1 MSKVLSPLFAGLAVA
16 VSIYTWHVQRSAE
29 RAANK
34 RAHVTVYFHWL
45 TARATVRLPDN
56 SQVQARY
63 HLVIHNR
70 GPATAREVN
79 VEVFDRDG
87 QKLRL
92 LDLSKGELPLGL
104 LDAGIRYPIPWI
116 VEPFERHARR
126 FRARL
131 SWVDD
136 EGPHERSIPLRR
148 GQLPPG

>member
-1 MSKVLSPLFAGLAVA
+1 MSEVLSLLFAGLAVA
-16 VSIYTWHVQRSAE
+16 VSIYTLYVQRSAE
-29 RAANK
+29 GAANK

-45 TARATVRLPDN
+45 TARATVLLSDE
-56 SQVQARY
+56 SEVQAGY

-70 GPATAREVN
+70 GPAAAREVD
-79 VEVFDRDG
+79 VEVFDTDG

-92 LDLSKGELPLGL
+92 LDLAKGELPLGL

-126 FRARL
+126 FQARV
-131 SWVDD
+131 SWIDD

-148 GQLPPG
+148 GQLSPG